1 MASFLRREQK
11 TWLLAVFFVLF
22 TSIVA
27 ATAPAVES
35 AEELIR
41 LDHVRAYIERTRGW
55 RVEEYSLRPM
65 AVDAGAEQLPVYR
78 VVPDTRVH
86 RAPLEK
92 YPVDIFLDSR
102 SGEVV
107 GESIVRSAPG
117 SAQAAPS
124 GDAP

>member
-1 MASFLRREQK
+1 MTSFLRREQK
-11 TWLLAVFFVLF
+11 TWLLAVFLVLF

-27 ATAPAVES
+27 TTAPAAEP
-35 AEELIR
+35 AEEAIR

-65 AVDAGAEQLPVYR
+65 AVDANAEQLPVYR
-78 VVPDTRVH
+78 VVPDTRV
-86 RAPLEK
+86 RRTPLEM

-107 GESIVRSAPG
+107 GENVVRPTPG
-117 SAQAAPS
+117 SPQAAS